1 MSETADIWEASGRR
15 DVTRW
20 SLSFLLVV
28 MLHGGGA
35 LALLT
40 HQDRGEVAE
49 PSSAVVVD
57 FATLPM
63 VDAPPRD
70 IAPGIE
76 QVQTE
81 AAPPPAEAKPDPIR
95 EAEPVRESVPVR
107 LAEARP
113 VELTEVKPVAEDPVP
128 IRELPVVADAEVT
141 VATVVPP
148 PPAQVVEEKKEEE
161 EKSEQPAPALA
172 TAPETT
178 APSAAT
184 VHSASLTSWKIRI
197 ATHLQRYKRYP
208 LAAAARG
215 QQGTAELQFTV
226 DRNGHVM
233 SASLQRG
240 SGHALLDE
248 ETLAL
253 IRRAQPLPRPP
264 GDVAGHDFT
273 FTVPVRFSNK

>member
-20 SLSFLLVV
+20 GLSFLLVV

-40 HQDRGEVAE
+40 QQDRGEMTE

-63 VDAPPRD
+63 PDAPPRD

-81 AAPPPAEAKPDPIR
+81 AAPPPAESKPDPVR
-95 EAEPVRESVPVR
+95 EAEPVREPVPLR

-113 VELTEVKPVAEDPVP
+113 VELTEVKPVIEDPVP
-128 IRELPVVADAEVT
+128 IRELPLVADAEVT
-141 VATVVPP
+141 IATVVPP
-148 PPAQVVEEKKEEE
+148 PPAEVVEEKKEEE
-161 EKSEQPAPALA
+161 KSDVPAPPLA

-184 VHSASLTSWKIRI
+184 VRSASLVSWKIRI

-208 LAAAARG
+208 PAASARG

-226 DRNGHVM
+226 DRAGHVM
-233 SASLQRG
+233 SANLQRG

-264 GDVAGHDFT
+264 GDVTGHDFT